1 MKRHYEIMRI
11 MRTKIP
17 SMHELLEGVS
27 GILYIREATTHRVE
41 GLKRMSDSSSTVAC
55 YVDLNR

>member
-1 MKRHYEIMRI
+1 